1 MKKLPA
7 VAALAA
13 LVLSGPL
20 CAQNF
25 KTHVGGDEVAKRT
38 TTVVQKEEWSN
49 SLDELM
55 AKAKAEKKLVFWLQL
70 VGDLGG
76 GL

>member
-1 MKKLPA
+1 MKKLLA
-7 VAALAA
+7 VSALAA
-13 LVLSGPL
+13 LVLWGPL
-20 CAQNF
+20 HAQSF
-25 KTHVGGDEVAKRT
+25 RTHVGGDEVAKRT

-70 VGDLGG
+70 VGNLDS